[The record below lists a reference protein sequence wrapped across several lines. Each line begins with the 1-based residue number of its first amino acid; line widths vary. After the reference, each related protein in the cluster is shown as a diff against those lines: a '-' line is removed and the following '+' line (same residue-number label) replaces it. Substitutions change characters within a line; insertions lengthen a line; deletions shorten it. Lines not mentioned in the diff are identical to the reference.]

1 MKKNRLE
8 DDEILHDDEY
18 EIVEEDIIFEGDVDD
33 DYEYIEVD
41 EDDEVYSDDDYEY
54 EVVEEIEEVEEDD
67 EDGEPEGFYRGQF
80 PPPPPPMP
88 FYFPP
93 PVVPVRNHQFGGSF
107 PPPPPSLRPM
117 LDPALREEL
126 DVIQQDEY
134 EEIEIEDNGE
144 EFFIGD
150 DSEDDLPT
158 PAPNYEDVIL
168 SAAPLASMKSEAS
181 KRMLEIGQQH
191 EAIVKSGKFALF
203 FFSVFK
209 WLASLILVGAMI
221 GACALVV
228 KSYFTP
234 SKNDNQKELVT
245 REAPKGDFTWRMARG
260 RARTCLEDFYKAL
273 GLPEDYISAN
283 DLLLKGTISTRGNV
297 DEIYCIKK
305 RVSNMVFIKIGSAG
319 TARAYSISDSL
330 FEKPVHRLLEGGMSG
345 SKQELDPKN
354 ARIIRV
360 ISHFDDLIF
369 ARAFSRDFNNAS
381 ISEDISYEGES
392 EIDGKS
398 YQTLSLKEPDGTVA
412 NFYFDTKTSLLYKAS
427 YRNEKQFIE
436 VIYSDYKPIDGEQ
449 TRPHKRK
456 VFVNSKLY
464 ADITFDFIVARDGLI
479 FPN

>member
-1 MKKNRLE
+1 MKNNRFE

-41 EDDEVYSDDDYEY
+41 EDEEVYGDDEY
-54 EVVEEIEEVEEDD
+54 EVVEEIEEIEEYDA
-67 EDGEPEGFYRGQF
+67 PEGFYRGQF

-93 PVVPVRNHQFGGSF
+93 PVVPIRNRQFGRQF
-107 PPPPPSLRPM
+107 PPPSIRPI

-126 DVIQQDEY
+126 DDVQQSEY

-150 DSEDDLPT
+150 DSEDDLPSPE
-158 PAPNYEDVIL
+158 PAYENVVL

-209 WLASLILVGAMI
+209 WLVSIILVGVMI

-234 SKNDNQKELVT
+234 SKNDNQNELVT

-283 DLLLKGTISTRGNV
+283 DLLLKGTISTKGSV

-305 RVSNMVFIKIGSAG
+305 RLSNMVFIKIGSAG

-330 FEKPVHRLLEGGMSG
+330 FETPVHRLLEGGMSG

-369 ARAFSRDFNNAS
+369 AKAFSRDFNNVGV
-381 ISEDISYEGES
+381 SEDISYEGEN
-392 EIDGKS
+392 EIDGKT
-398 YQTLSLKEPDGTVA
+398 YQTLSLKEADGTVA

-427 YRNEKQFIE
+427 YKNENQLIE
-436 VIYSDYKPIDGEQ
+436 VVYSDYKPIDGEQ